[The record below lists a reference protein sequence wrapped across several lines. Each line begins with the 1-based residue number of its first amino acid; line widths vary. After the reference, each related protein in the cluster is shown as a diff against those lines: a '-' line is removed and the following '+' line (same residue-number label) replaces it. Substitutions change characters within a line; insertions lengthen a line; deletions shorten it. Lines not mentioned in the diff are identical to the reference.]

1 MTQTQN
7 DLLEKLEILLARMLL
22 DGRSKTTTRLG
33 EVIEAIH
40 RHDTVWA
47 VILADAYG
55 FPERFVE
62 KIRQTFRIKRID

>member
-1 MTQTQN
+1 
-7 DLLEKLEILLARMLL
+7 MLL